1 MSAKCYSISVLIS
14 MCHIIFCM
22 LFVSTDRF
30 PLHQYCYFPIGV
42 IAHLLLSL
50 SLALSLSLSLIL
62 TLPLFSTTSSLL
74 WPVCSL
80 MQGSDQLISTTASG
94 RGALLQQPGT
104 LWDRH
109 GKLCFRVSHHTRS
122 YIHSHIPISGDFHIL
137 QSYSSECDVF

>member
-50 SLALSLSLSLIL
+50 SLALSLSLSLPHSHSASLFYHFRTTVAYMQFDARKRSAHIYYSVRPRGPSPATGHSVGSSWETVL
-62 TLPLFSTTSSLL
+62 QGKSSYTL
-74 WPVCSL
+74 
-80 MQGSDQLISTTASG
+80 
-94 RGALLQQPGT
+94 
-104 LWDRH
+104 
-109 GKLCFRVSHHTRS
+109 
-122 YIHSHIPISGDFHIL
+122 IHSFTH
-137 QSYSSECDVF
+137 SYKWGLSYVTKLFIRM

>member
-1 MSAKCYSISVLIS
+1 MSTTCYSISVLIS
-14 MCHIIFCM
+14 MCQIIFCM
-22 LFVSTDRF
+22 LFVSTDCF

-50 SLALSLSLSLIL
+50 SLALSLSLIL
-62 TLPLFSTTSSLL
+62 ALPLFSTASSLL
-74 WPVCSL
+74 WPLCSL
-80 MQGSDQLISTTASG
+80 MQRSDQLISTTASG

-109 GKLCFRVSHHTRS
+109 GKLCFRVSDHTHS
-122 YIHSHIPISGDFHIL
+122 YIHSHIPISGNFHIL